1 MRVTVLMGGDSE
13 ERDVS
18 LASGVQVARALREAG
33 HEVVA
38 FDTETGPL
46 SEERQAELLEA
57 GVGTSPSVRTPPS
70 TGPAQGRSV
79 RRILD
84 APEVTGADIVFPT
97 LHGGWGEDGTLQALL
112 EWAGVPFV
120 GSDMTACAVA
130 MDKDLSKRLLR
141 AGGVG
146 TPDWVVADEAEAVLG
161 QLEPPVIVKPV
172 SGGSSV
178 LLEKAADAEQL
189 EAALDRGREAGRRM
203 MAEAMVSG
211 REFTVGIVGDEALP
225 VGEIIPQHELF
236 DYECKYQPGM
246 AQEIFPAE
254 VAPALAE
261 LLREEALRTH
271 RLLGMRD
278 FSRVDFMVDGEGRS
292 WCLEANTLPGMTANS
307 LLPRAGRAAGLDFSE
322 LCDRI
327 VRIALDRNTGV
338 RDGV

>member
-18 LASGVQVARALREAG
+18 LASGVQVAQALREAG
-33 HEVVA
+33 HEVTA
-38 FDTETGPL
+38 FDTAEGPL
-46 SEERQAELLEA
+46 SDERQLQLLET
-57 GVGTSPSVRTPPS
+57 GVGTAPPTERGGS
-70 TGPAQGRSV
+70 DTA
-79 RRILD
+79 RRILA
-84 APEVTGADIVFPT
+84 APEVTGADLVFPT

-112 EWAGVPFV
+112 GWAGVPFV
-120 GSDMTACAVA
+120 GSAMTACAVT

-141 AGGVG
+141 AGGVR
-146 TPDWVVADEAEAVLG
+146 TPDWVVGTEAVPV
-161 QLEPPVIVKPV
+161 LERLDLPLIVKPV

-178 LLEKAADAEQL
+178 LLSKVETADELA
-189 EAALDRGREAGRRM
+189 AALAAGARTGRPM

-211 REFTVGIVGDEALP
+211 REFTVGVVGGEALP
-225 VGEIIPQHELF
+225 PGEIIPEHELF

-254 VAPALAE
+254 IDGGLADE
-261 LLREEALRTH
+261 LREQALRAH

-278 FSRVDFMVDGEGRS
+278 FSRVDFMVDGEGRN

-307 LLPRAGRAAGLDFSE
+307 LLPKAGRAAGLEFPN

-327 VRIALDRNTGV
+327 VRIAQRRIAG
-338 RDGV
+338 